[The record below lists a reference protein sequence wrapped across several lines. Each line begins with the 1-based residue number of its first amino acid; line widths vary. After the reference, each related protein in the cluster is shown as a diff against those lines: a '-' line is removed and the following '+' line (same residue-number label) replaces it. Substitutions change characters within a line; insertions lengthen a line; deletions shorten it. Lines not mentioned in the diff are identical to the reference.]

1 MEFKPREYQKLII
14 NAITTIA
21 RINILASMGCG
32 KTISCLSAIH
42 QMYLEGPVLVLAPLR
57 VAVSTWP
64 DEVNKWDHL
73 QDMRIVAITGSAKER
88 RAALAI
94 EADVYTIN
102 YENLPWLVE
111 ELNGEWPFE
120 MVIAD
125 ESTRLKSFRL
135 RGGSKRAAAL
145 AKVAHAKTKRFVN
158 LTGTPAP
165 NGLIDLWGQ
174 CWFIDKGQRLGRTFN
189 AFTSRWFTQL
199 KIGNFFKLTPHEHAQ
214 KEIQTAISG
223 ITVSIDAR
231 DWFDIKEPISV
242 PVPVTMPPKAM
253 KLYQQMQK
261 EMFFELEGAEVEAFN
276 AASKTIKCLQ
286 MASGAV
292 YLEDGKE
299 WEEIHTAKI
308 AALES
313 IIEEASGAPVLVAY
327 HWKHDLERLRAAFPS
342 AKVLSADPQ
351 VLRDWNA
358 GKIPLLLAHP
368 ASAGHGLNLQDG
380 GNILVFF
387 SLWWDLE
394 QHQQIIERIGP
405 TRQAQAGHD
414 RPVFIYYITAKG
426 TLDMQC
432 LERLQTKASV
442 QEVLFNAMKQTA
454 ANDDEYKVRA

>member
-1 MEFKPREYQKLII
+1 MLFKPREYQSLII
-14 NAITTIA
+14 QAITTIP
-21 RINILASMGCG
+21 RVNILASMGCG

-64 DEVNKWDHL
+64 DEVAKWDHL
-73 QDMRIVAITGSAKER
+73 ADLKIVAIAGNARQRKE
-88 RAALAI
+88 ALTQD
-94 EADVYTIN
+94 ADVYTIN

-111 ELNGEWPFE
+111 TLGGEWPFV

-135 RGGSKRAAAL
+135 RGGSKRAGAL

-189 AFTSRWFTQL
+189 AFTSRWFNQIKL
-199 KIGNFFKLTPHEHAQ
+199 GNFFKLTPFPHAQ

-223 ITVSIDAR
+223 ITLSIDAR
-231 DWFDIKEPISV
+231 DWFDIKEPIPV
-242 PVPVTMPPKAM
+242 PVPVKLPPKAM
-253 KLYQQMQK
+253 KLYRQM
-261 EMFFELEGAEVEAFN
+261 ERDMFFELEGVEVEAFN

-292 YLEDGKE
+292 YGEDGKT
-299 WEEIHTAKI
+299 WEAIHDEKI
-308 AALES
+308 KALES
-313 IIEEASGAPVLVAY
+313 IIEESGGAPVLVAY
-327 HWKHDLERLRAAFPS
+327 HWKHDRDRIRAAFPS

-351 VLRDWNA
+351 ILRDWNA
-358 GKIPLLLAHP
+358 GKIPILLAHP
-368 ASAGHGLNLQDG
+368 ASCGHGLNLQHG

-387 SLWWDLE
+387 SFWWDLE

-405 TRQAQAGHD
+405 TRQAQSGYD
-414 RPVFIYYITAKG
+414 RPVFIYYITAEN
-426 TLDMQC
+426 TVDALC
-432 LERLQTKASV
+432 VERLTTKASV
-442 QEVLFNAMKQTA
+442 QDVLFKAMKRTA